1 MPVVPFDALPDDA
14 RVWVF
19 ASESP
24 LEEDSS
30 RRLLDEVDR
39 YLAQWRAHGQPLTCA
54 RTWRDDRFLTVGVD
68 QTDAYASGCSIDG
81 LFRALQALRP
91 VLGASL
97 VGGRLVHYRDGRGAI
112 RSASREEFAE
122 LGAKGAVTAAT
133 RVFDPTVA
141 TVAEWR
147 ERFETDAG
155 QSWHCAL
162 LG

>member
-1 MPVVPFDALPDDA
+1 MPVVPFDALPEDA

-19 ASESP
+19 SSESP
-24 LEEDSS
+24 LNGDSAHK
-30 RRLLDEVDR
+30 LLDEVDR
-39 YLAQWRAHGQPLTCA
+39 YLAQWRAHGEPLTCG
-54 RTWRDDRFLTVGVD
+54 RTWRDDRFLAVGVD

-91 VLGASL
+91 VLGANL
-97 VGGRLVHYRDGRGAI
+97 VGGGRVHYRDEHGVI
-112 RSASREEFAE
+112 KCASREEFAN
-122 LGAKGAVTAAT
+122 LGARGGVTAET

-147 ERFETDAG
+147 QRFETDAG
-155 QSWHCAL
+155 QSWHGAL